1 MITLTT
7 ERLVLR
13 PSTEDDLEPLAALNT
28 DPEVMR
34 YIGDGSV
41 PPLDHRR
48 TSESIARARQYWDD
62 HGHGLL
68 LVVERETDQ
77 VTGWV
82 ALLEPAFLPEVLPA
96 VEIGWRLARRFW
108 GQGYATEAATALQAY
123 GFDNCGLD
131 RLVSIRHVDND
142 RSRRVMEKLGLTHR
156 FDTEVPATGQ
166 PVAVHAM
173 TRDEYLVR

>member
-13 PSTEDDLEPLAALNT
+13 PSTEADLEALAALNT

-41 PPLDHRR
+41 APLDYAR

-68 LVVERETDQ
+68 LVVEGETDQ
-77 VTGWV
+77 VAGWV

-108 GQGYATEAATALQAY
+108 GRGYATEAATAMRAY
-123 GFDNCGLD
+123 GFDTCGLD

-166 PVAVHAM
+166 PVAVHAI
-173 TRDEYLVR
+173 TRDEYLAG